1 MLTQSW
7 ILKYKR
13 FQKLLAIS
21 VVLSLLCRSHPN
33 VSKNQGKSLHVF
45 LSGYIQK
52 EKQKRSPLPDG
63 MGFDSV
69 CRNTVLVFPV
79 FYIVSVRLIQ
89 RHYSESQSSVRSA
102 SSSLCCIPMA
112 SRYAPQPCSSSS
124 CSSGCSISGVLSN
137 NARICGIA
145 IICGGN
151 RLLTPFA
158 L

>member
-1 MLTQSW
+1 MDAYSIMGIK

-21 VVLSLLCRSHPN
+21 VVLSLLCWSHPN

-52 EKQKRSPLPDG
+52 EKRSPLPDG

-79 FYIVSVRLIQ
+79 FI
-89 RHYSESQSSVRSA
+89 
-102 SSSLCCIPMA
+102 
-112 SRYAPQPCSSSS
+112 
-124 CSSGCSISGVLSN
+124 
-137 NARICGIA
+137 
-145 IICGGN
+145 
-151 RLLTPFA
+151 
-158 L
+158 